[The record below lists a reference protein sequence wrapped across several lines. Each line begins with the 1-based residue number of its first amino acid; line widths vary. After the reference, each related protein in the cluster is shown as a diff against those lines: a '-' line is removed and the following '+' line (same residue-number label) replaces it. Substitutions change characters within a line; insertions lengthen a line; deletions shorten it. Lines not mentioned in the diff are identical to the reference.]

1 MGTLVVAAAPI
12 GNSGDATGRLKE
24 VISKSTFVAAEDSRK
39 FARLCKDLGIEHR
52 AKVISFFEGNER
64 ERLDELERA
73 LTEHDEVLLITDSG
87 MPGVSDPGY
96 RAINLALEKNFPIQV
111 LPGASA
117 VTTALVL
124 SGLPSDRFAFEGFAP
139 RTDVARDKFLEELA
153 EEERTM
159 IFFEAPHR
167 IAAFLQ
173 SATKSF
179 GENRRAAVCREMTKT
194 YEEVQRGTLAELFDW
209 ANSKEMLGEFTIVI
223 SGFSKRDV
231 THSEDEIAGLVK
243 RLESAG
249 ISRKEAISTVAK
261 ELGVPKRSVFD
272 IMVSHK

>member
-1 MGTLVVAAAPI
+1 MGRLVVAAAPI
-12 GNSGDATGRLKE
+12 GNVGDVTERLKDA
-24 VISKSTFVAAEDSRK
+24 IRNAKFVAAEDSRK
-39 FARLCKDLGIEHR
+39 FARLCRDLGIENR

-64 ERLDELERA
+64 ERLEELERA
-73 LTEHDEVLLITDSG
+73 LIENDSVLLITDSG

-96 RAINLALEKNFPIQV
+96 RAINLALQKGFPIQV

-124 SGLPSDRFAFEGFAP
+124 SGLPTDRFAFEGFLP
-139 RTDVARDKFLEELA
+139 RTDVARDRALEELA

-167 IAAFLQ
+167 VNAFLK
-173 SATKSF
+173 SAEKAMGGTRH
-179 GENRRAAVCREMTKT
+179 GAICRELTKT
-194 YEEVQRGTLAELFDW
+194 YEEVQRGTLTELSIW
-209 ANSKEMLGEFTIVI
+209 SNSKEMLGEFTIVI
-223 SGFSKRDV
+223 EGFSKRDV
-231 THSEDEIAGLVK
+231 SHSEDEIAGLVK
-243 RLESAG
+243 RLERAG

-261 ELGVPKRSVFD
+261 DLGIPKRNVFD

>member
-96 RAINLALEKNFPIQV
+96 RAINLALEENFPIQV

-173 SATKSF
+173 SAAKSF

-194 YEEVQRGTLAELFDW
+194 YEEVQRGTLVRLFDW

>member
-64 ERLDELERA
+64 ERLDEIERA

-139 RTDVARDKFLEELA
+139 RTDVARGKFLEELA

-167 IAAFLQ
+167 VAAFLQ

-194 YEEVQRGTLAELFDW
+194 YEEVQRGTLVRLFDW

>member
-139 RTDVARDKFLEELA
+139 RTDVARDKFLEE
-153 EEERTM
+153 
-159 IFFEAPHR
+159 
-167 IAAFLQ
+167 
-173 SATKSF
+173 
-179 GENRRAAVCREMTKT
+179 
-194 YEEVQRGTLAELFDW
+194 
-209 ANSKEMLGEFTIVI
+209 
-223 SGFSKRDV
+223 
-231 THSEDEIAGLVK
+231 
-243 RLESAG
+243 
-249 ISRKEAISTVAK
+249 
-261 ELGVPKRSVFD
+261 
-272 IMVSHK
+272 

>member
-12 GNSGDATGRLKE
+12 GHIGDATDRLKDA
-24 VISKSTFVAAEDSRK
+24 IRKTKFVAAEDSRK
-39 FARLCKDLGIEHR
+39 FTRLCRDLGIEYQ

-64 ERLDELERA
+64 ERLEELERA
-73 LTEHDEVLLITDSG
+73 LIENDEVLLITDSG
-87 MPGVSDPGY
+87 MPAVSDPGY
-96 RAINLALEKNFPIQV
+96 RAISLALEKGFPIHV

-124 SGLPSDRFAFEGFAP
+124 SGLPTDRFAFEGFLP
-139 RTDVARDKFLEELA
+139 RTEVARDRALAELA

-167 IAAFLQ
+167 VSAFLK
-173 SATKSF
+173 SAAQAL
-179 GENRRAAVCREMTKT
+179 GENRRAAVCRELTKT
-194 YEEVQRGTLAELFDW
+194 YEEVQRGSLAELHKWSD
-209 ANSKEMLGEFTIVI
+209 SKEMLGEFTIVI
-223 SGFSKRDV
+223 AGFLKRDV
-231 THSEDEIAGLVK
+231 THSEDEIVGLVK
-243 RLESAG
+243 RLEQAG

-261 ELGVPKRSVFD
+261 DLGIPKRNVFD